1 MGVARKMKEMPPPH
15 LRNTTTR
22 DCRQRRLVALDPTSI
37 GDLLPGLREA
47 GSGVRFRLNIDF
59 QSIDIKS
66 QSSVSAGWREV
77 HPKANF
83 FAPAEAFHCYI

>member
-1 MGVARKMKEMPPPH
+1 LLP
-15 LRNTTTR
+15 
-22 DCRQRRLVALDPTSI
+22 LDPASI
-37 GDLLPGLREA
+37 RDLLPALRGA